1 MDEKEIRLVLKG
13 KDVEKFNIIK
23 TWYNEKMDTGV
34 FRTLLTEKYQEIK
47 KIKLLGKAN
56 IEDIQNKH
64 SEKIETIQEE
74 SI

>member
-1 MDEKEIRLVLKG
+1 MSEKEIRLVLKG

-23 TWYNEKMDTGV
+23 TWYNEKMDTAV

-47 KIKLLGKAN
+47 KIKLLGKTNTNN
-56 IEDIQNKH
+56 IHH
-64 SEKIETIQEE
+64 SPPTNISEE